1 MNEEQVPE
9 RLTREEAK
17 YYILLTLDRFKWIMV
32 YLNDNKSKLP
42 TISNINKQLPDLLYE
57 LERKNFYLNLI
68 YLVSSDVF
76 EVLTSE
82 SLREFLLK
90 CKDLS
95 EKFNLNIK
103 FPSNITVVT
112 EIIIKEFMCE
122 LTEESLSRLRF
133 NLEEIQKT
141 KELLLSQVENVN
153 INRENKNELETILA
167 KRQEYDIAKNNYLQA
182 AEQMS
187 KLTSLYSFNRGEY
200 QRYSQVCKENKEVM
214 DTILCEYPLVNFFY
228 SKTDKNYLKKKIN
241 NTFSDIC
248 KAINKTIEKI
258 QKGQYP
264 IWHFDALITELL
276 QKYDSKETEVIKD
289 YLAKKRKKEELIDL
303 SITIGSITLSVLML
317 LIPSGAVASLLYV
330 KTRLQIVNAAAS
342 VVSAVNDISD
352 SLLYKQEALSH
363 IKVSPEIK
371 ELMRAEN
378 INLSDAQSQLL
389 LALVSSALVIFD
401 IRDAKKSVELLE
413 KLGDLQ
419 DVAVDTLR
427 HSKRFG
433 EKVLQNV
440 DVAMINYIGKTEKA
454 VKVFDNL
461 STLDAA
467 QMYKALNFFPNNLN
481 TNVIW
486 LGMDNINA
494 KTVLTSGEAV
504 CNKYNSIILNE
515 DLAVNFS
522 DRAKDIEEKLNKLLH
537 TRDIQLVFTPSEKI
551 ALLRETL
558 PPSEKLLPKTTYI
571 RVQTKQ
577 WTTFAEQKKPFAW
590 VTDPYV
596 LAGND
601 LPNDFRRSVGISET
615 EEIIPDD
622 KIWLDLV
629 VFKDADTAKK
639 YVPDKIIDWEMIT
652 KELETVI
659 NTGNA
664 DALGDLISAAPELLT
679 KDNKF
684 DARLF
689 KDKYLDYFMNRHIPG
704 TEYKNEF
711 KELGNFISQYTG
723 ASNLFTG
730 SGVTVSSRGLENIER
745 GFTRYKDY
753 NIAAMRDYKN
763 MKIFRFE
770 VYNDTSKKIKRVYVR
785 EVK

>member
-1 MNEEQVPE
+1 
-9 RLTREEAK
+9 
-17 YYILLTLDRFKWIMV
+17 
-32 YLNDNKSKLP
+32 
-42 TISNINKQLPDLLYE
+42 
-57 LERKNFYLNLI
+57 
-68 YLVSSDVF
+68 
-76 EVLTSE
+76 
-82 SLREFLLK
+82 
-90 CKDLS
+90 
-95 EKFNLNIK
+95 
-103 FPSNITVVT
+103 
-112 EIIIKEFMCE
+112 MCY
-122 LTEESLSRLRF
+122 T
-133 NLEEIQKT
+133 
-141 KELLLSQVENVN
+141 
-153 INRENKNELETILA
+153 
-167 KRQEYDIAKNNYLQA
+167 
-182 AEQMS
+182 
-187 KLTSLYSFNRGEY
+187 
-200 QRYSQVCKENKEVM
+200 
-214 DTILCEYPLVNFFY
+214 
-228 SKTDKNYLKKKIN
+228 
-241 NTFSDIC
+241 
-248 KAINKTIEKI
+248 
-258 QKGQYP
+258 
-264 IWHFDALITELL
+264 
-276 QKYDSKETEVIKD
+276 
-289 YLAKKRKKEELIDL
+289 
-303 SITIGSITLSVLML
+303 
-317 LIPSGAVASLLYV
+317 
-330 KTRLQIVNAAAS
+330 
-342 VVSAVNDISD
+342 
-352 SLLYKQEALSH
+352 
-363 IKVSPEIK
+363 
-371 ELMRAEN
+371 
-378 INLSDAQSQLL
+378 
-389 LALVSSALVIFD
+389 
-401 IRDAKKSVELLE
+401 
-413 KLGDLQ
+413 
-419 DVAVDTLR
+419 
-427 HSKRFG
+427 
-433 EKVLQNV
+433 
-440 DVAMINYIGKTEKA
+440 
-454 VKVFDNL
+454 
-461 STLDAA
+461 
-467 QMYKALNFFPNNLN
+467 
-481 TNVIW
+481 
-486 LGMDNINA
+486 
-494 KTVLTSGEAV
+494 
-504 CNKYNSIILNE
+504 
-515 DLAVNFS
+515 
-522 DRAKDIEEKLNKLLH
+522 DIEEKLNKLLH
-537 TRDIQLVFTPSEKI
+537 TRDTELVFTPSEKI

-571 RVQTKQ
+571 RVQTRQ

-664 DALGDLISAAPELLT
+664 DALGDLVSAAPELLT